1 MKKIL
6 LILFIS
12 IFLGA
17 CNNNNESLTVPTI
30 TPVKQQETAPLPE
43 PEDIIRTFFDL
54 INEDKASEAVMMM
67 AESITSDDSQKQ
79 AWAVQFNNIS
89 MIKIISIDPS
99 SPENWTDSDHTYK
112 VTLDLKMNPDS
123 STAPIPYYGWDN
135 GENIRW
141 INIVKE
147 DNLWKI
153 KSIATGP

>member
-1 MKKIL
+1 MKKVL
-6 LILFIS
+6 LILFLS
-12 IFLGA
+12 IILGA
-17 CNNNNESLTVPTI
+17 CNNKPSLVSVI
-30 TPVKQQETAPLPE
+30 SPVVEQETAPLPE

-99 SPENWTDSDHTYK
+99 SPENWTDSQHSYELK
-112 VTLDLKMNPDS
+112 LDLKMNPDS

-141 INIVKE
+141 INLVKE

-153 KSIATGP
+153 KNIATGP